1 MDFDMEPS
9 TPNAGAVRK
18 EVKGFALYDD
28 FRLYCREREESSPSK
43 AVPGKDT

>member
-1 MDFDMEPS
+1 MEPL

-28 FRLYCREREESSPSK
+28 FRLCCRERKDLSPSNV
-43 AVPGKDT
+43 VPGKDT